1 MWNHLFNHVQTLHYS
16 LSLDIYMTLKGGSV
30 VGIKESHIWCRMT
43 FAFKCRSQPS
53 KKNCFGSTSTCQHVL
68 KWQDKYVSED
78 GQHLT
83 PKTLCNQNNN
93 LNRAQ
98 NLYNVIKKKC
108 GFWSCSLCVCVS
120 RIHHLTIL
128 ALSFGL
134 CHHSL
139 LLSFFPNVSMASSFF
154 LVMKCRLLCIH
165 RRWNIYM
172 S

>member
-1 MWNHLFNHVQTLHYS
+1 MYKLYITLFPWTSTWHWRAGPLLESKSPTSDAEWHLLLNVEV
-16 LSLDIYMTLKGGSV
+16 D
-30 VGIKESHIWCRMT
+30 
-43 FAFKCRSQPS
+43 QPS

-98 NLYNVIKKKC
+98 NLYNVIKTKC